1 LSTSDPEPTPFAVFC
16 GLDVGKSEH
25 HACALDATGKRLHDK
40 ALPND
45 EAALRA
51 VFGRLSEHGRV
62 LVVVDQ
68 PASIGALAVA
78 VARELGVEVAY
89 LPGLAMR
96 RIADLHPGQ
105 SKTDARDA
113 HVIADA
119 ARTMPHTLR
128 RIRGDDETLAELSV
142 LAGYDDD
149 LAGQSTQLTN
159 RLRDALL
166 HVHPALE
173 RLLGPRLDRAGVL
186 ELLAA
191 APTPAALAE
200 LGAEGMAE
208 VMASRS
214 PRLARTLPA
223 QVLAALASQSLVVPG
238 TAAFARVISGVAGQ
252 LRDVHDERDDLAAEL
267 EARLEAHPL
276 GPVLTSMPG
285 LGVRTAI
292 KLLTI
297 VGDGSAFPTAAHL
310 AAYAGLAPVTRRSGS
325 SIKGETRSQRGHHA
339 LKSAL
344 FLSAFAALGDPDS
357 RAYYDRKRAAGKRH
371 NAALICLARR
381 RTDVIYAMLRDRQP
395 YRAPERAPEPLAA

>member
-1 LSTSDPEPTPFAVFC
+1 MFC

-25 HACALDATGKRLHDK
+25 HACALDAAGKRLHDK

-51 VFGRLSEHGRV
+51 VFGRLTEHGRV

-113 HVIADA
+113 YVIADA

-149 LAGQSTQLTN
+149 LAGQSTRLTN

-208 VMASRS
+208 VMAPRS
-214 PRLARTLPA
+214 PRLARPCPPRSSPPWPRRA
-223 QVLAALASQSLVVPG
+223 
-238 TAAFARVISGVAGQ
+238 
-252 LRDVHDERDDLAAEL
+252 
-267 EARLEAHPL
+267 
-276 GPVLTSMPG
+276 
-285 LGVRTAI
+285 
-292 KLLTI
+292 
-297 VGDGSAFPTAAHL
+297 
-310 AAYAGLAPVTRRSGS
+310 RRSRHRRVRPRHLRSRRPARETSTTNATTWPPS
-325 SIKGETRSQRGHHA
+325 SRLAWRPTLLDRS
-339 LKSAL
+339 
-344 FLSAFAALGDPDS
+344 
-357 RAYYDRKRAAGKRH
+357 
-371 NAALICLARR
+371 
-381 RTDVIYAMLRDRQP
+381 
-395 YRAPERAPEPLAA
+395 